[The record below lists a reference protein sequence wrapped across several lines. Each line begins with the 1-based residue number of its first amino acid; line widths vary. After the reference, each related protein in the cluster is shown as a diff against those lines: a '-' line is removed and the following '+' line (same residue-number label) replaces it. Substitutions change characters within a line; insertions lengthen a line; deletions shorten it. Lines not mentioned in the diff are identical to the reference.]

1 MIGVR
6 FFSAQSMFF
15 IWGGWDLVQTAGCLI
30 YRRFTVLYSTTCT
43 KVHTVIQYCTVRYSI
58 VYTTFCSRFL
68 GEGISSLFEPRSGV
82 LATVCKVQSKG
93 QNHNTETCECLAHS
107 K

>member
-1 MIGVR
+1 VFASSPHRACSSFGVAGTSYR
-6 FFSAQSMFF
+6 LLDVLSTGDSQYSTVPRVPRYIQS
-15 IWGGWDLVQTAGCLI
+15 
-30 YRRFTVLYSTTCT
+30 YSTVLYG
-43 KVHTVIQYCTVRYSI
+43 TVQYT